1 MRAIGRILRTTIF
14 LLPMAAIGAAASGG
28 QSECRDDWICVDEFR
43 LGDER
48 VEIHARNL
56 RDFPVTYTLA
66 VDTESFRVEGEA
78 TVTGTLGPYTSE
90 QAMLLTPLRHG
101 TGAGYSYRLDWTVGD
116 RHADHDDDHVYA
128 LPYANGTSHRI
139 LQGFRSSFSHRG
151 PEEFAVDFAMP
162 EGTPV
167 YAARGGIVALVEE
180 SNTVGCVEPGCSGFA
195 NYIVVLHSDGTTGR
209 YYHLKKDGAFVE
221 VGDSIRR
228 GQRIGLSGNT
238 GRSSIPH
245 LHFAVYRASSWG
257 DTQSIPVRFMSADG
271 IVSRPRRG
279 GRHLAIHP

>member
-1 MRAIGRILRTTIF
+1 MRAIDRILKAAIL
-14 LLPMAAIGAAASGG
+14 LLPMATIGATASSGR
-28 QSECRDDWICVDEFR
+28 SECRDDWICVDEFR
-43 LGDER
+43 LGDDR

-66 VDTESFRVEGEA
+66 VDTAAFRVEGDA
-78 TVTGTLGPYTSE
+78 TVTRTLAPYTSE
-90 QAMLLTPLRHG
+90 QAMLLTPLSRG
-101 TGAGYSYRLDWTVGD
+101 GNAGYSYRLDWTVGD

-128 LPYANGTSHRI
+128 LPYANGTSHEV
-139 LQGFRSSFSHRG
+139 LQGHGSSFSHRG
-151 PEEFAVDFAMP
+151 PEHFAVDFAMP
-162 EGTPV
+162 EGTPI

-180 SNTVGCVEPGCSGFA
+180 SNTIGCAEAGCARFD
-195 NYIVVLHSDGTTGR
+195 NYIVILHTDGTTGQ
-209 YYHLKKDGAFVE
+209 YHHLKKDGAFVE
-221 VGDSIRR
+221 IGDSIRP

-238 GRSSIPH
+238 GLSSRPH

-279 GRHLAIHP
+279 GRHLALHL